1 MEPKHNGIHL
11 LSFLCYSNFKM
22 ILQAYGTTI
31 AVAVLVGAWVGG
43 RVWEALPWVLI
54 FGLIGARAYHVLHFL
69 EFYRANPIQTLFVW
83 NGGLGIYGAI
93 LGGVVG
99 LWVYV
104 KTHADERGLRA
115 GLARML
121 DIAAPGIAIAQAIG
135 RFANF
140 FSQELYGFPTDLPW
154 GIYIKPENRFP
165 GLENFEYFHPLFLY
179 EALWCFLGFV
189 VLLKVGRAGKA
200 GGAGDGRKLLTGE
213 LFLLYISFYALGRF
227 FLEGLR
233 IESWMAG
240 GVRVAQLLSAGIIFG
255 SMGLAVFRRLGKRQL
270 EIPNLK

>member
-1 MEPKHNGIHL
+1 M
-11 LSFLCYSNFKM
+11 
-22 ILQAYGTTI
+22 A
-31 AVAVLVGAWVGG
+31 
-43 RVWEALPWVLI
+43 
-54 FGLIGARAYHVLHFL
+54 
-69 EFYRANPIQTLFVW
+69 
-83 NGGLGIYGAI
+83 
-93 LGGVVG
+93 G
-99 LWVYV
+99 LWVW
-104 KTHADERGLRA
+104 ARLRQGFGEVFA
-115 GLARML
+115 LL

-240 GVRVAQLLSAGIIFG
+240 GVRVAQLLSVLIICASIILG
-255 SMGLAVFRRLGKRQL
+255 VFRRTWQKKQKAR
-270 EIPNLK
+270 I